1 MCFFIYFFT
10 WLNSYLFMLHV
21 IELYVRDA
29 VVFYP
34 EVIVNTDWFYIP
46 PLPVTL
52 RHAIYTTE
60 NQLMI

>member
-1 MCFFIYFFT
+1 
-10 WLNSYLFMLHV
+10 MLHV